1 MHLVR
6 IINDDLKIII
16 DDDVVHELLEGQIM
30 IVDVRETN
38 SAFDSNSFVEIQLK
52 Y

>member
-16 DDDVVHELLEGQIM
+16 DDDVVHELLEGQTM
-30 IVDVRETN
+30 IVDVCETI
-38 SAFDSNSFVEIQLK
+38 SGFDSDTFVEIQLK